1 MYLFTSLIMRMKKP
15 LRANWSMENIGNT
28 VFLIDIYNK
37 FSSDKIISTF
47 KINNR
52 EYCIKEVELM
62 WGMPILNSIE
72 EEAEQPYFKLY
83 NTLDEAKEY
92 VKQLKQLEGARF

>member
-1 MYLFTSLIMRMKKP
+1 MRMKKRS
-15 LRANWSMENIGNT
+15 LAIWNMESTSNT

-37 FSSDKIISTF
+37 FSSDKVISTF

-62 WGMPILNSIE
+62 WGAPILNSIE

-92 VKQLKQLEGARF
+92 IRQLKQLEGARF

>member
-1 MYLFTSLIMRMKKP
+1 
-15 LRANWSMENIGNT
+15 MENIKQT

-37 FSSDKIISTF
+37 FSSDKIVSTF

-62 WGMPILNSIE
+62 WGAPILNSIE
-72 EEAEQPYFKLY
+72 EDAEQPYFKLY
-83 NTLDEAKEY
+83 NTLEEAKEY
-92 VKQLKQLEGARF
+92 VRQLKQLEGARL

>member
-1 MYLFTSLIMRMKKP
+1 MKRKRHS
-15 LRANWSMENIGNT
+15 RAIWSMESINNT

-52 EYCIKEVELM
+52 EYCIKEVGLM
-62 WGMPILNSIE
+62 WGTPMLNSIE
-72 EEAEQPYFKLY
+72 EDAEQPYFKLY
-83 NTLDEAKEY
+83 DTLEEAQEY
-92 VKQLKQLEGARF
+92 VKQLKQLEGARL

>member
-1 MYLFTSLIMRMKKP
+1 
-15 LRANWSMENIGNT
+15 MENIKQT

-37 FSSDKIISTF
+37 FSSDKIVSTF

-62 WGMPILNSIE
+62 WGAPILNSIE
-72 EEAEQPYFKLY
+72 EDAEQPYFKLY
-83 NTLDEAKEY
+83 NTLEEAKEY
-92 VKQLKQLEGARF
+92 VRQLKQLEGVRL

>member
-1 MYLFTSLIMRMKKP
+1 MKMKKHS
-15 LRANWSMENIGNT
+15 RAIWSMESTSNT
-28 VFLIDIYNK
+28 VFLIDIYNR
-37 FSSDKIISTF
+37 FSSDKVISTF

-62 WGMPILNSIE
+62 WGTPILNSIE
-72 EEAEQPYFKLY
+72 EDAEQPYFKLY

-92 VKQLKQLEGARF
+92 VKQLKQLEGVRF

>member
-1 MYLFTSLIMRMKKP
+1 
-15 LRANWSMENIGNT
+15 MENISNT

-52 EYCIKEVELM
+52 EYCIKEVGLM
-62 WGMPILNSIE
+62 WGTPMLNSIE
-72 EEAEQPYFKLY
+72 EDAEKPFFKLY
-83 NTLDEAKEY
+83 NTFEEAKEY
-92 VKQLKQLEGARF
+92 VKQIKQLEGARF

>member
-1 MYLFTSLIMRMKKP
+1 
-15 LRANWSMENIGNT
+15 MENIKQT

-37 FSSDKIISTF
+37 FSSDKVVSTF

-62 WGMPILNSIE
+62 WGAPILNSIE
-72 EEAEQPYFKLY
+72 EDAEQPYFKLY
-83 NTLDEAKEY
+83 NTLEDAKEY
-92 VKQLKQLEGARF
+92 VRQLKRLEGARL